1 MAKSRRDTK
10 GHALRKGEYQRSQD
24 GRYAYSYTDAL
35 GNRRTVYAV
44 DLRELRIKEDQLKKN
59 QLDGLDLYTAE
70 KTTLNQLFD
79 RYILTKKNL
88 RETTKSGYIYTYDH
102 YVRDGFGLRRI
113 SDIKYSDVLY
123 FYQYLL
129 EERNLSVCTID
140 NVHCVLHP
148 AFDMAVRDD
157 ILRRNPTDDVMAEMK
172 RKEGKNKGIRHA
184 LTKEQQRAFMNY
196 IANSPVYYHWWSLF
210 TFLLGTGCRIGETI
224 GIRWED
230 VDFDNRKISINH
242 SISYFS
248 RNEDGVSKCGYM
260 VSLPKTESGVRII
273 PMLDDVFDALEYERE
288 QQRESGYNT
297 TEIDGMSGFL
307 FQNRYG
313 GLVHPQSVNKAIKRI
328 CEAYNDEAIKKAKK
342 NGTEPV
348 ILPNFSAHHL
358 RHTFAT
364 RLCENVSNL
373 KVIQSVMG
381 HANIETTMDIYAEA
395 TESKKQ
401 EVFDEIS
408 RNGGFF

>member
-35 GNRRTVYAV
+35 GNRRTIYAV
-44 DLRELRIKEDQLKKN
+44 DLRELRIKEEELKKN

-79 RYILTKKNL
+79 RYILTKMNL

-129 EERNLSVCTID
+129 EERNLSVCTVD

-157 ILRRNPTDDVMAEMK
+157 ILRRNPTDNVMAELK

-196 IANSPVYYHWWSLF
+196 IANSPVYYRWWPLF

-248 RNEDGVSKCGYM
+248 RNEGGVSKCVYT

-273 PMLDDVFDALEYERE
+273 PMLDDVFDALEYEKE
-288 QQRESGYNT
+288 QQRETGYNT

-307 FQNRYG
+307 FKNRFG
-313 GLVHPQSVNKAIKRI
+313 GLVHPQSVNMAIKRI
-328 CEAYNDEAIKKAKK
+328 CEAYNDEAIKKSKK

-381 HANIETTMDIYAEA
+381 HSNIETTMDIYAEA